1 MAVPAC
7 DTVAS
12 FLLAKNIDVVFGI
25 IGGANS
31 RLYQSF
37 VKAGMTIYNVHNEQA
52 AVQAAGAYY
61 QTCGKLAAVTITS
74 GGGVTNTITG
84 VTSLWA
90 DSIPTIILSGQE
102 ASHCVNAHLHRRMY
116 GIQGFD
122 VVTMVSKI
130 TKYAKIVLNVDTL
143 RDDLESAYSACMDRR
158 KGPVWLDIPV
168 DIQSKTVPVAPWRT
182 YSPPEI
188 SSDISHVIQML
199 DDAKRPIILAG
210 HGIKLSN
217 SVEAFKSMIER
228 VRVPVIASWSAIDV
242 LGHNHPLYF
251 GSAGIY
257 AQRSSNFIFQKA
269 DLILVLGSRI
279 STPQSGYDLKEFG
292 RCAKIVMVDI
302 DETEFKSFA
311 HTHVLS
317 DCGKFIEK
325 MENVRC
331 DRDEWVSECRAIR
344 TEFPL
349 VEEPAHADEEFPN
362 SYKIIDKISDYL
374 TEKHVIV
381 TDMGT
386 ALLSGHSTIRL
397 KEGAKMFSSYGLGE
411 MGYGLP
417 AAFGAAIAAPDRQVL
432 CLNCDGGMM
441 MNLQELQTIVQHG
454 LNVKIVIFNND
465 GYLMMKH
472 TQKLLFNGTVTAA
485 DSKTG
490 IVLPDYMKV
499 ADAFGYEKYR
509 LKSWD
514 DFNSHFKTF
523 MESDKPA
530 ICEIFM
536 PPEQDFVPKVKG
548 LLLDDGSFFAP
559 PLEEMSPLLPYETVQ
574 RIMGDSISKKS
585 EIIKRPSVQQ

>member
-1 MAVPAC
+1 MSVTAS
-7 DTVAS
+7 DGIAS
-12 FLLAKNIDVVFGI
+12 FLLERNIDVVFGI

-37 VKAGMTIYNVHNEQA
+37 IKAGIKIYNVHNEQA

-61 QTCGKLAAVTITS
+61 QTCGKLAGVTITS

-90 DSIPTIILSGQE
+90 DSIPTIIFSGQE
-102 ASHCVNAHLHRRMY
+102 ASHCVNAHYHRRMY

-122 VVTMVSKI
+122 VITMVSKI
-130 TKYAKIVLNVDTL
+130 TKYSKLVLSVDTL
-143 RDDLESAYSACMDRR
+143 HDDLENAYSACMSRR

-168 DIQSKTVPVAPWRT
+168 DIQSKLMPVIPWRPYT
-182 YSPPEI
+182 PHEVSP
-188 SSDISHVIQML
+188 DISNVIQML
-199 DDAKRPIILAG
+199 EEAKRPIILAG

-228 VRVPVIASWSAIDV
+228 VRIPVIASWSGIDI
-242 LGHNHPLYF
+242 LGHDHPLFF
-251 GSAGIY
+251 GSSGIY
-257 AQRSSNFIFQKA
+257 AQRSGNFIFQKA
-269 DLILVLGSRI
+269 DMILVLGSRI
-279 STPQSGYDLKEFG
+279 SIPQSGYDLKEFG
-292 RCAKIVMVDI
+292 RCSKIVMVDI
-302 DETEFKSFA
+302 DETEFKNFA
-311 HTHVLS
+311 HVHVLS

-325 MENVRC
+325 MADVRC
-331 DRDEWVSECRAIR
+331 EREEWLNECRNIR
-344 TEFPL
+344 AEFPL
-349 VEEPAHADEEFPN
+349 VEEGAHSDEEFPN
-362 SYKIIDKISDYL
+362 SYKIIHKISDHL
-374 TEKHVIV
+374 THKHVIV

-417 AAFGAAIAAPDRQVL
+417 AAFGAAISAPDRPVL

-441 MNLQELQTIVQHG
+441 MNLQELQTIIQHN
-454 LNVKIVIFNND
+454 LNVKIIIFNND

-472 TQKLLFNGTVTAA
+472 TQKLLFNGVLTAA
-485 DSKTG
+485 NSETG

-499 ADAFGYEKYR
+499 AEAFGYEKLR
-509 LKSWD
+509 IKSWD
-514 DFNSHFKTF
+514 DFNNHFKTF
-523 MESDKPA
+523 IESDRPA

-548 LLLDDGSFFAP
+548 VVLDDGSIFAP
-559 PLEEMSPLLPYETVQ
+559 PLEEMSPLLPYETIK
-574 RIMGDSISKKS
+574 RIMGSSISKKS
-585 EIIKRPSVQQ
+585 EIIKRPCAQQ